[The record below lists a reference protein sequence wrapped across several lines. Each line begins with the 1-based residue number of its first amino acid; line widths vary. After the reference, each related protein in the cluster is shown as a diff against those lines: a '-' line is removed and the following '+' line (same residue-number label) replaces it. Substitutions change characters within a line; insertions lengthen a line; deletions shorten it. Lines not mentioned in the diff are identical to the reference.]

1 MLDYGGVVQDIGFG
15 AEEALVPK
23 MDTDALDRGSAA
35 SIINEEVQAK
45 GTLVPQLD
53 LDAPEWD
60 LEQKQNGFP
69 NWILDLDLSSADAIL
84 EPEKTVRCNFFKH
97 SNKGSGG
104 LPDKDCKYKAYNPW
118 ELMQHIKEE
127 HHKINIETAKKAI

>member
-1 MLDYGGVVQDIGFG
+1 MLDYDGVVQ
-15 AEEALVPK
+15 
-23 MDTDALDRGSAA
+23 DRGSAA
-35 SIINEEVQAK
+35 SILDEEVQAE

-84 EPEKTVRCNFFKH
+84 KPEKTV
-97 SNKGSGG
+97 
-104 LPDKDCKYKAYNPW
+104 
-118 ELMQHIKEE
+118 
-127 HHKINIETAKKAI
+127 